1 MMLILI
7 QCLIQAFIDESKQ
20 TKVSK
25 FSRQLHENALQCVKK
40 VGPLYPMPFKSAM
53 EKSPGLKTRL
63 EIALKADQEKQKRLT
78 AAKAAAA
85 SATSQP
91 KIQLKMNFSNFK

>member
-7 QCLIQAFIDESKQ
+7 QSLIQTFIDESKPV
-20 TKVSK
+20 KVSK
-25 FSRQLHENALQCVKK
+25 FSRLLHENSLQRVKK
-40 VGPLYPMPFKSAM
+40 VGPLYPIPFKSAI
-53 EKSPGLKTRL
+53 EKSPGLKVKL
-63 EIALKADQEKQKRLT
+63 ETALKADQEKQKRLT
-78 AAKAAAA
+78 AAKSAA